1 MEAIFMGVPIYKSEQ
16 LNLPEHIAK
25 RLKGRKI
32 KFIETNEGILIKP
45 VEDSIKE
52 LRGFLEG
59 SKFTTEVYLQ
69 QKRQDKEMEQ

>member
-1 MEAIFMGVPIYKSEQ
+1 MAVTVYKSEQ

-25 RLKGRKI
+25 KLKGHKI
-32 KFIETNEGILIKP
+32 EFVETNDGILIKP
-45 VEDSIKE
+45 VKDSIKE

-69 QKRQDKEMEQ
+69 QKHQDKEIEHE